1 MSLPPFLLLFRYF
14 MSISRLVY
22 VYQVSK
28 HFSFGIIFYLFWQMP
43 IDMYK
48 LFFKACKCSDWVRSL
63 SSLFLLSPPDKTL
76 HQGATCSNLA
86 LLSSHCACGREV
98 TFFYWQASCWS
109 SPLGD
114 DDHVLI
120 WVELDLKVLQRSV
133 NYTGCPQVLVLR
145 ADLFRTP
152 NCQGFSIRLI
162 GLISIYASFASC

>member
-1 MSLPPFLLLFRYF
+1 MINILRERDKYADNESTTFSPSIPLF
-14 MSISRLVY
+14 Y
-22 VYQVSK
+22 VYLSSSICLPSV
-28 HFSFGIIFYLFWQMP
+28 
-43 IDMYK
+43 
-48 LFFKACKCSDWVRSL
+48 SDWVRSL